1 MELVDGTGYIS
12 ADEDGLSI
20 SGSGED
26 VSPATEKS
34 PRGDRLVK
42 TRSSGVSTG
51 GSLPRLYTGLS
62 GTGSF
67 RFIEGTGSPWNCTV
81 CVTKDEVGLPPL
93 QEKESRKVRN

>member
-93 QEKESRKVRN
+93 QEK